1 MSVFSKCFAAVAVAA
16 LALPVCAAPQG
27 GEIALTYDDMP
38 SHNVAPAGV
47 SRAEI
52 VQKAVTALKAAKAPP
67 VYGFVNARALQ
78 TEAGTADAMKIWRN
92 GGNLFGNHT
101 FSHPDAD
108 KITSEAFIAE
118 VKQDEAALAT
128 YGAGTDW
135 HWMRLPFLRG
145 GDTPE
150 KRAALNTYLQQN
162 GYRIADV
169 TVGFNDWD
177 YNPPYARCLA
187 KGDQAGVAWLKAHY
201 LAAASAALD
210 HGQKTA
216 QIVFG
221 RDIKHVFLLHIGAF
235 DAEMLPD
242 LLGLLQQKHFRL
254 IGLPEAES
262 DPVYAQYGFV
272 REAWGG
278 GLQQR
283 AAFVNHVALPAGPAD
298 NGAEL
303 QALCR

>member
-1 MSVFSKCFAAVAVAA
+1 MSFFSKCFMAVALTA
-16 LALPVCAAPQG
+16 LAFPVCAAPQG
-27 GEIALTYDDMP
+27 GEIALTYDDLP
-38 SHNVAPAGV
+38 SHNVAPTGV

-52 VQKAVTALKAAKAPP
+52 VQRAVTALQKAKAPP
-67 VYGFVNARALQ
+67 VYGFVNAGAL
-78 TEAGTADAMKIWRN
+78 EAEPGTAEAMKIWRS
-92 GGNLFGNHT
+92 GGNLIGNHT
-101 FSHPDAD
+101 FSHSDPD
-108 KITSEAFIAE
+108 KISSGAFIAE
-118 VKQDEAALAT
+118 VRRNEDALKT

-150 KRAALNTYLQQN
+150 KRTALNAVLQQA

-187 KGDQAGVAWLKAHY
+187 RGDLGSVAWLKAQY
-201 LAAASAALD
+201 LAAAAAALD

-216 QIVFG
+216 QMVFG
-221 RDIKHVFLLHIGAF
+221 HDIKHVFLLHIGAF

-242 LLGLLQQKHFRL
+242 LLRLLHQKNFRL
-254 IGLPEAES
+254 ISLPEAES
-262 DPVYAQYGFV
+262 DPVYAQYAFV

-283 AAFVNHVALPAGPAD
+283 AAFTKHITLPVGPAD
-298 NGAEL
+298 NSTQL